1 MSYIQCKQEQ
11 AKLRG
16 ENNMNT
22 AGLKRINIRIRL
34 MAMMTVPA
42 LLISVVLMFYAR
54 FTLSD
59 GLETKAL
66 EGLNQLAVSLKGS
79 YSNMEGDWYLDENLE
94 IWKGDVNLSA
104 QMDDIDSYVQG
115 IDADVTICYGK
126 TRRLTSLRDVSS
138 GERIL
143 GTDISDEVWARV
155 QRGETYET
163 TDIVI
168 NNLDY
173 VAVYIPLEDKSG
185 NVIGV
190 VFAGQPLTEVRAFIS
205 AKVNSFILISVV
217 MLIVVCSVGILC
229 ANSMTKAVVK
239 AKSVV
244 EILASG
250 ELNAKI
256 DSALLGR
263 GDEIGDMGRAVKA
276 LQDKLNDIVGNLK
289 RSANTLFE
297 AGNGLDD
304 MARQCSTTTDD
315 VSRAVEE
322 ISKGAVSQAEEIQNA
337 SSEIVAMGQ
346 VIEDIVE
353 NVNDLTETSNS
364 MSKAGTAST
373 ETMMNL
379 SASNDQTVSAIG
391 NIGNQIRLT
400 DESIKKISMATEL
413 ITSIASQTN
422 LLSLNASI
430 ESARAGEAGRGFA
443 VVATEIQK
451 LAVQSN
457 DAAIEIQQIIGNLI
471 SESQRTMDEMREA
484 EVLMREQQEKLND
497 TKEKFDEV
505 STGIDVSRE
514 GTKQIRECAD
524 SCNSAR
530 ASVIDVISNLSA
542 ISEENAASAQETTA
556 SMQELNATINL
567 LAEEATKLKGIS
579 EALNNDMK
587 FFKM

>member
-1 MSYIQCKQEQ
+1 
-11 AKLRG
+11 
-16 ENNMNT
+16 MNT
-22 AGLKRINIRIRL
+22 AGKTRFTIRIRL

-42 LLISVVLMFYAR
+42 LIISLVLMFYAQY
-54 FTLSD
+54 TLSS
-59 GLETKAL
+59 GLETEAL
-66 EGLNQLAVSLKGS
+66 EGLNLLASSLKGS
-79 YSNMEGDWYLDENLE
+79 YDNMEGDWSLDENQE
-94 IWKGDVNLSA
+94 IWKGDVNLSD
-104 QMDDIDSYVQG
+104 QMAEIDKYVEG
-115 IDADVTICYGK
+115 TTADVTICYGK
-126 TRRLTSLRDVSS
+126 TRRLTSLRDASS

-155 QRGETYET
+155 QKGETYET
-163 TDIVI
+163 ADIVI
-168 NNLDY
+168 NNLEY
-173 VAVYIPLEDKSG
+173 VAVYMPLRDSSG
-185 NVIGV
+185 KVIGV
-190 VFAGQPLTEVRAFIS
+190 VFAGQPLTEVKSFIS
-205 AKVNSFILISVV
+205 AKVGSFIAISVV
-217 MLIVVCSVGILC
+217 LLIIVCAVGIIC
-229 ANSMTKAVVK
+229 ANSMTKAIVK

-250 ELNAKI
+250 ELNVKI
-256 DSALLGR
+256 DSGLLRR

-276 LQDKLNDIVGNLK
+276 LSDKLIEIVGNLK
-289 RSANTLFE
+289 KSANVLFE

-304 MARQCSTTTDD
+304 MARQCSMTTDD

-353 NVNDLTETSNS
+353 NVNDLTETSNN
-364 MSKAGTAST
+364 MSKAGSAST

-379 SASNDQTVSAIG
+379 SESNDQTVNAIG

-400 DESIKKISMATEL
+400 DESIKKISLATEL

-471 SESQRTMDEMREA
+471 SESQRTMDEMKEA

-497 TKEKFDEV
+497 TKEKFGEV

-514 GTKQIRECAD
+514 GTQQIRECAD

-530 ASVIDVISNLSA
+530 ASVVDVISNLSA

-567 LAEEATKLKGIS
+567 LAGEATKLKGIS
-579 EALNNDMK
+579 EALNDDMK
-587 FFKM
+587 FFKV

>member
-1 MSYIQCKQEQ
+1 
-11 AKLRG
+11 
-16 ENNMNT
+16 MNT

-66 EGLNQLAVSLKGS
+66 EGLKQLAVSLKGS

-173 VAVYIPLEDKSG
+173 VAVYMPLEDKSG

-190 VFAGQPLTEVRAFIS
+190 VFAGQPLTEVKAFIG

-217 MLIVVCSVGILC
+217 MLIVVCTVGIFC
-229 ANSMTKAVVK
+229 ASSMTKAVVK

-244 EILASG
+244 EVLASG
-250 ELNAKI
+250 ELNAKV